1 MGNAEKTPDIKNPSS
16 SNGVGNLES
25 FVSQI
30 KNIDLNNASQNSLT
44 DSLKSIFSCES
55 ATLLN
60 YDESQ
65 KELYSRNYRSN
76 TAEKIRFDVSPN
88 NLAGFVAATR
98 KPVNISDVHSKEELA
113 KHHNDLTYDD
123 SWDDKNDFKARSI
136 ILIPLPH
143 KNKLVGVM
151 EIVNKTDGTPFLDT
165 DFIRAKAIALV
176 MGLALVKLKERGDG
190 NEIAGDQINTPDE
203 EQKPT
208 KFSYLIANGFLT
220 DDELT
225 LINKKSQES
234 GKDVEDLLI
243 KEHFLRPL
251 DVGKS
256 LEAFY
261 YIPYEG
267 YDESTLKPDLENY
280 KVNVATLHDQHWVPL
295 KNSAPGMVIL
305 LNDPTDNDLI
315 ESIKQTFPNKK
326 IEFRV
331 GLKKDIKEYI
341 TGFYKVEESQNISE
355 TEILA
360 EDKILELAIKEEEK
374 TRTPED
380 QVVIPDSSNKVFD
393 EMLSN
398 AVKQGVTDIHIEP
411 GMEGKNL
418 LIRLRK
424 EGACRVYEEV
434 PSNMQKDII
443 NHIKTLAGLDR
454 SVNQLPQNGKFVWS
468 LDADKYDLSVV
479 VFPTIGNLEDAM
491 IRVSQIGKPVPRFI
505 PITQMEFSD
514 PNLDKIM
521 SRIHASKGMVLVTG
535 PEGTGKTTTLHAF
548 LGHLNT
554 PEKKIVTA
562 ESPVDIVQN
571 GLRQIQTNQEIGL
584 NYSFALETFLLGN
597 PDIIMIGEVADTAT
611 LKLCNEAAKE
621 RLVFSSLQA
630 KSTMDAIRI
639 MREMNIDS
647 NQFAETFLLIM
658 AQKLVPSLCSACKE
672 DYRPSQEEFDMLEK
686 FYGSDNFS
694 DLGFQYNDNLTLKKA
709 VGCKQCIFTGYSGKI
724 VLQEVLERTHELNR
738 LIAEKAPLEEIQSQA
753 LKDGMITLN
762 QDGIYKIMN
771 GDCDFKKVQEA
782 FLPGRI

>member
-1 MGNAEKTPDIKNPSS
+1 MGNAEKTPAMKNTPP
-16 SNGVGNLES
+16 NGVGNLES

-44 DSLKSIFSCES
+44 NSLKSIFSCES

-60 YDESQ
+60 YDDNQ
-65 KELYSRNYRSN
+65 KELYSRNYRSRS
-76 TAEKIRFDVSPN
+76 TDEIRFQVSVN
-88 NLAGFVAATR
+88 NLAGFVATTR

-113 KHHNDLTYDD
+113 KHHRDLAYDD
-123 SWDDKNDFKARSI
+123 SWDDENGFKARSI

-151 EIVNKTDGTPFLDT
+151 EIVNKTDGTPFLEV

-176 MGLALVKLKERGDG
+176 MGLALVKLKERSHD
-190 NEIAGDQINTPDE
+190 NEETVIQTNAPDE
-203 EQKPT
+203 EKKPT

-234 GKDVEDLLI
+234 GIDVEDLLI

-256 LEAFY
+256 LETFY

-267 YDESTLKPDLENY
+267 FDESTRKPDLEHYEINT
-280 KVNVATLHDQHWVPL
+280 ATLHNQHWVPL
-295 KNSAPGMVIL
+295 KNGAPGMVIL
-305 LNDPTDNDLI
+305 VNDPTDKNVI
-315 ESIKQTFPNKK
+315 ETIKQTFPGKK
-326 IEFRV
+326 TEFRV
-331 GLKKDIKEYI
+331 GLKMDIQEYI

-360 EDKILELAIKEEEK
+360 EDKILELVIEEQK
-374 TRTPED
+374 TQASENQIVT
-380 QVVIPDSSNKVFD
+380 PDSNNKLFD

-434 PSNMQKDII
+434 PSNMQKEII
-443 NHIKTLAGLDR
+443 NHIKTLAGLDL
-454 SVNQLPQNGKFVWS
+454 SVNQLPQNGKFIWS
-468 LDADKYDLSVV
+468 LEADKYELSVV

-491 IRVSQIGKPVPRFI
+491 LRVSQIGKPVPRFI

-562 ESPVDIVQN
+562 ESPVDIVQS

-597 PDIIMIGEVADTAT
+597 PDIIMIGEIADAET

-621 RLVFSSLQA
+621 RLVFSSFQA

-639 MREMNIDS
+639 MREMNLDS

-672 DYRPSQEEFDMLEK
+672 DYHPSQEEFEMLEK
-686 FYGSDNFS
+686 FYGSNNFS

-753 LKDGMITLN
+753 LKDGMVTLN

-771 GDCDFKKVQEA
+771 GDCDFKKIQEA